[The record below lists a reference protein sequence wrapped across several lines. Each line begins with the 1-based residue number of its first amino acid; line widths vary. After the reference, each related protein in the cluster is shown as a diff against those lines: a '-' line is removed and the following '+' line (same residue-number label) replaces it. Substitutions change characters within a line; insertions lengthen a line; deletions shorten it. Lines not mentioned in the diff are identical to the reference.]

1 MVSRAAC
8 SVRGSSCLYCFS
20 VETADPCAPT
30 AWFALE
36 ELDSVSFI
44 FFHRK
49 HSKARAQAHFRASCD
64 FAQDNLGAGL

>member
-8 SVRGSSCLYCFS
+8 SVGGVAVFTVFSSRRLIRVRQRPGS
-20 VETADPCAPT
+20 
-30 AWFALE
+30 LE